1 MCLFKHPKLS
11 TIFILDVKDQD
22 ECENCKEIMTLID
35 TILSNQEIE
44 DYVSHFLI
52 WNNLVFISSIKTS
65 KVWKIF
71 LYLHFNN
78 VFRLRKRFQQSVI
91 GYLIQILM
99 SNVLIWL
106 PTILMTFGSYWL
118 TNFFG
123 LTWFAKRLAFVLDDN
138 FVMLFFMI
146 NLNWKKLSF
155 SYSPEK

>member
-1 MCLFKHPKLS
+1 MRKLQRDND
-11 TIFILDVKDQD
+11 FNWYDFVQPGDRGL
-22 ECENCKEIMTLID
+22 CKSF
-35 TILSNQEIE
+35 SNLKQFSV
-44 DYVSHFLI
+44 YFL
-52 WNNLVFISSIKTS
+52 NIKTS
-65 KVWKIF
+65 KVWKI
-71 LYLHFNN
+71 LPYLHFNN